1 MRAGWAVRPRP
12 RSIDTIDGLRP
23 PRRRVTRWRCLL
35 QRRHRVEGAAI
46 PPQGRAASTARQ
58 RRAAIDRRSSGAQV
72 ADYIRNLI
80 FSGELR
86 QGDHVRQDE
95 IAEDLG
101 VSRIPVREAIIVL
114 DQEGWVT
121 NELHRG
127 AFVHGL
133 DENSVRDHYGL
144 IGLLYGYAAQRAT
157 ERGDDDGLARVQ
169 TAERALR
176 AATDPTAVRDAN
188 EMFLRQIFALARSS
202 RLKAMS
208 RQMNGIIPG
217 NFFELVPGTID
228 LQKKGITA
236 VSRAVR
242 ARDGERSNAAFVS
255 LLQQHGERVVD
266 LLRARNIL
274 WIPDEAAMS

>member
-1 MRAGWAVRPRP
+1 M
-12 RSIDTIDGLRP
+12 
-23 PRRRVTRWRCLL
+23 
-35 QRRHRVEGAAI
+35 
-46 PPQGRAASTARQ
+46 
-58 RRAAIDRRSSGAQV
+58 

-157 ERGDDDGLARVQ
+157 ERGDDDGLARLQ

-188 EMFLRQIFALARSS
+188 EVFLRQIFALARSS

-228 LQKKGITA
+228 PQKKGITA

-242 ARDGERSNAAFVS
+242 ARDGERANAGFVS

-274 WIPDEAAMS
+274 WVPDEAATS

>member
-1 MRAGWAVRPRP
+1 M
-12 RSIDTIDGLRP
+12 
-23 PRRRVTRWRCLL
+23 
-35 QRRHRVEGAAI
+35 
-46 PPQGRAASTARQ
+46 
-58 RRAAIDRRSSGAQV
+58 
-72 ADYIRNLI
+72 ADHIRNLI

-101 VSRIPVREAIIVL
+101 VSRIPVREAVIVL

-176 AATDPTAVRDAN
+176 AATGPGAVRDAN
-188 EMFLRQIFALARSS
+188 EAFLRQIFALARSS

-208 RQMNGIIPG
+208 RQTNGIIPG

-242 ARDGERSNAAFVS
+242 ARDGERSNAAFVA

-274 WIPDEAAMS
+274 WIPDEAATS

>member
-1 MRAGWAVRPRP
+1 M
-12 RSIDTIDGLRP
+12 
-23 PRRRVTRWRCLL
+23 
-35 QRRHRVEGAAI
+35 
-46 PPQGRAASTARQ
+46 
-58 RRAAIDRRSSGAQV
+58 

-101 VSRIPVREAIIVL
+101 VSRIPVREAVIVL

-157 ERGDDDGLARVQ
+157 ERGDDDGLARLQ

-176 AATDPTAVRDAN
+176 TATEPAAVRDAN
-188 EMFLRQIFALARSS
+188 EVFLRQIFALARSS

-208 RQMNGIIPG
+208 RQMNVIIPG
-217 NFFELVPGTID
+217 NFFELVPGTVD
-228 LQKKGITA
+228 PQKKGITA

-242 ARDGERSNAAFVS
+242 ARDGERANAAFVA
-255 LLQQHGERVVD
+255 LLRQHGERVVD

-274 WIPDEAAMS
+274 WVPDEAATS